1 MNDNEQE
8 MYKSEEF
15 ESLSFEGQRE
25 ELDRVFHLQWDINMC
40 CPYFTVEKCTDE
52 QSHIACKIC
61 LDEDGDLGI
70 DNAYAALAC
79 MSDFFYKCSKRL
91 RYIQS
96 KS

>member
-1 MNDNEQE
+1 MNDKERK
-8 MYKSEEF
+8 MHKIAEF

-40 CPYFTVEKCTDE
+40 CPYFTVKKGTDE
-52 QSHIACKIC
+52 YSHIACKIC
-61 LDEDGDLGI
+61 LDENGDMGI

-79 MSDFFYKCSKRL
+79 LSDYFWKCSKRL
-91 RYIQS
+91 RYIHS